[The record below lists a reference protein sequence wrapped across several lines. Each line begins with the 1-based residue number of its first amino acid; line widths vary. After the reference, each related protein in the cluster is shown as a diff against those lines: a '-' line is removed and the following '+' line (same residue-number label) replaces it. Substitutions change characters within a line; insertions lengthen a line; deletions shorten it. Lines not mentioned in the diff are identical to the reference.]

1 MSAAGVQT
9 TLSDKAKDDNDGHH
23 MSFLCSCPC
32 RQSYS
37 VLLSSLLQA
46 PLLLNSVTAMIP
58 LRSVALFCILTP
70 ICVWRCMISSLKMPV
85 LSLSIPCLNHACF
98 TYTLLTRLT
107 CSLNQS
113 LICRCLH
120 TCPRPH
126 SVTVLIFKSEL
137 STKIAS
143 QRDGE
148 GRAPLLVSLV
158 TSEPT

>member
-9 TLSDKAKDDNDGHH
+9 TLSDKAKDDDDGRY

-37 VLLSSLLQA
+37 VLLSFPTLGS
-46 PLLLNSVTAMIP
+46 
-58 LRSVALFCILTP
+58 TP
-70 ICVWRCMISSLKMPV
+70 TELSNHYDSTRVCSSFLHFDTYLCLKVYDQFTQMPI

-137 STKIAS
+137 ATKIAS

-148 GRAPLLVSLV
+148 GRGSSVGFLV

>member
-1 MSAAGVQT
+1 M
-9 TLSDKAKDDNDGHH
+9 SDKAKDDDDGRY
-23 MSFLCSCPC
+23 MSFYCVSCLC
-32 RQSYS
+32 RQSCP

-46 PLLLNSVTAMIP
+46 PLLLNSVTTMIP
-58 LRSVALFCILTP
+58 LGSVALFCILTP
-70 ICVWRCMISSLKMPV
+70 IRVWRCMISPLKMAV
-85 LSLSIPCLNHACF
+85 LSLSVYPLLDPCLLH
-98 TYTLLTRLT
+98 YTLLTRLS

-120 TCPRPH
+120 ICPRPH